1 MAQIRNQLAVWGYG
15 PGVNQIPTLGFWADF
30 SGGPFGLLLDRS
42 PRAYLEDRSPE
53 AALLDRSPRAVL
65 EG

>member
-15 PGVNQIPTLGFWADF
+15 PGVNQIPTMGFWASF
-30 SGGPFGLLLDRS
+30 GGPFGLLLQRS
-42 PRAYLEDRSPE
+42 PEALLEDRSPE
-53 AALLDRSPRAVL
+53 AALLDRSPRAKL

>member
-15 PGVNQIPTLGFWADF
+15 PGVNQIPTMGFWASF
-30 SGGPFGLLLDRS
+30 GGPFGALLERS
-42 PRAYLEDRSPE
+42 PLADLDDHSPE
-53 AALLDRSPRAVL
+53 AALLDRSPRAKL